1 LATKDKNLLE
11 QARQYDSQALAEIYD
26 TYSEPI
32 YRYLYRFLG
41 EAQTAEDLTSE
52 VFLKL
57 IRVLNTTRA
66 PRDQLQGWLYRVAR
80 NLAVDWYRQRG
91 KYAPLSLQEEL
102 VPTGESPLARIE
114 KDQDRQ
120 KLREALLELTVDQQ
134 QVLLL
139 RFAQDLKIDEVAQL
153 MGKSVGAIKLLQYRA
168 TRRLQKL
175 LDREEKKADVE
186 ETSRAVRGIPATSG
200 AGREN

>member
-1 LATKDKNLLE
+1 MATNDQMLLE

-26 TYSEPI
+26 LYSLSI
-32 YRYLYRFLG
+32 YHYLYRFVG
-41 EAQTAEDLTSE
+41 EAHTAEDLTSE

-57 IRVLNTTRA
+57 IHVLDTTRA

-80 NLAVDWYRQRG
+80 NLAVDWYRKRG
-91 KYAPLSLQEEL
+91 RQEPLSLREDL
-102 VPTGESPLARIE
+102 VPSGESPLAKLE

-120 KLREALLELTVDQQ
+120 RLRKALLALTPDQQ

-139 RFAQDLKIDEVAQL
+139 RFAQELKIEEVAQIL
-153 MGKSVGAIKLLQYRA
+153 GKSEGAVKLLQYRA

-175 LDREEKKADVE
+175 LEREEKSDVE
-186 ETSRAVRGIPATSG
+186 QTSRAVRGVPAASG
-200 AGREN
+200 AGRDN